1 MTKKGKFLYTID
13 LKDYRTARNDD
24 VKLSVYGVFDT
35 SSVLWSYYVISHVNN
50 KLTNDLCNIE
60 YRDNGISCYNVRSG
74 RKFETKEECIEFIQD
89 FKIKWETGS
98 NDSKSEVRDKKINEI
113 IN

>member
-1 MTKKGKFLYTID
+1 MAKKGKILYTID

-35 SSVLWSYYVISHVNN
+35 SSVSWSYYVISHANN
-50 KLTNDLCNIE
+50 KLTSDLCNTQ
-60 YRDNGISCYNVRSG
+60 YSGDNIDHYNAKSCRNF
-74 RKFETKEECIEFIQD
+74 KTKEECIEFIQD

-98 NDSKSEVRDKKINEI
+98 NDSKSELRDKKIDEI